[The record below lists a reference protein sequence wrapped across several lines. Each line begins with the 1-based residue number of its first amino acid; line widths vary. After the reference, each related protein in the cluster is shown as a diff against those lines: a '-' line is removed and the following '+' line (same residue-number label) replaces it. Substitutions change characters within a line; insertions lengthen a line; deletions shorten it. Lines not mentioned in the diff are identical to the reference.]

1 MNLAFIFCFYACY
14 NFLIL
19 CFFEC
24 FVLSSRLPIV
34 LILFPFSQLAAIHL
48 FISFYNNYKT

>member
-1 MNLAFIFCFYACY
+1 VNLAFIFCFYACY